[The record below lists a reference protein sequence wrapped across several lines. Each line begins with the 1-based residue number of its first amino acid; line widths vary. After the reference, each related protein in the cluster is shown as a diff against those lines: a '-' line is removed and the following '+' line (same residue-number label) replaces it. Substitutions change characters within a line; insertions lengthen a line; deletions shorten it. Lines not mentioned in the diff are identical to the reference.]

1 MIDISSVFLFIGL
14 LILLILNIVLF
25 FKVWGMTSNVKGIH
39 KLIFIKESLNIESND
54 ILEKSR
60 KETVLVQLRRH
71 V

>member
-1 MIDISSVFLFIGL
+1 MLNMGLIGVIIVVAL
-14 LILLILNIVLF
+14 LNIILF